1 MFYCWVALWVDTF
14 VIVMTFCLGRNVRN
28 DNDGVWAY
36 EVTDVGYDTA
46 FYKARKIDD
55 FDVTVFQI
63 Y

>member
-1 MFYCWVALWVDTF
+1 
-14 VIVMTFCLGRNVRN
+14 MTFCLGRNVRN